1 MKINKRNDAYLRLR
15 ISTLGILASVPF
27 FGSTQI
33 VSDGANLKIVCSGSP
48 QIVVTDLSYKNDASS
63 THFVA
68 GTSKVIFNGNGTA
81 TETINS
87 TAGYTT
93 EFGDVTLDR
102 TNGLLLQAPI
112 SVTGTLSLT
121 NGLLDIAG
129 YTLNMQANPIVGGSA
144 LSYVKTSGT
153 GTLNRSVG
161 AAAVDYPIGSAAY
174 NPAQLIN
181 TGTADVISLRVVDN
195 VTNDGTALGLTTT
208 EAVVNRSWMIGEE
221 IAGGTNATIRL
232 YWNGAGEEINGFA
245 AANAFMAQYVSAS
258 SMWDN
263 LGGSMGTGYMETSNN
278 TTLSP
283 FTISSSNTFAPLAI
297 NKLNFDSFSFTAYPN
312 PSDNE
317 FTLVIN
323 GLEISGETT
332 LNVRDANAKLVRSV
346 ALEIQPGVNSFL
358 VPDLELAP
366 GMYYIQ
372 LENDNYRSPSIK
384 QSIR

>member
-68 GTSKVIFNGNGTA
+68 GTGKVIFNGNGTA

-87 TAGYTT
+87 NAGYTT

-112 SVTGTLSLT
+112 NVTGTLSLT

-129 YTLNMQANPIVGGSA
+129 YSLNMQTNPIFGGSA
-144 LSYVKTSGT
+144 LSYVKTSGN

-161 AAAVDYPIGSAAY
+161 ATAIDFPIGAGAY
-174 NPAQLIN
+174 NPTQLIN
-181 TGTADVISLRVVDN
+181 AGTADVMSVRVVDN
-195 VTNDGTALGLTTT
+195 VTNYGTALGLTTT
-208 EAVVNRSWMIGEE
+208 EAVVNRTWMIGEE
-221 IAGGTNATIRL
+221 ISGGTNATIRL

-263 LGGSMGTGYMETSNN
+263 LGGSMGTGYMETTNN

-297 NKLNFDSFSFTAYPN
+297 NELNFDSFSFTAYPN
-312 PSDNE
+312 PSAGNFSVKLEGIALDGNARLNI
-317 FTLVIN
+317 TDVN
-323 GLEISGETT
+323 GRLMRSMELENSTIEYTISENI
-332 LNVRDANAKLVRSV
+332 LS
-346 ALEIQPGVNSFL
+346 PGV
-358 VPDLELAP
+358 
-366 GMYYIQ
+366 YYLQIQ
-372 LENDNYRSPSIK
+372 QGEFKSSVLKHTI
-384 QSIR
+384 Q

>member
-1 MKINKRNDAYLRLR
+1 MKINKRYDAYLLLR
-15 ISTLGILASVPF
+15 FSTIGILASVPF
-27 FGSTQI
+27 FGSAQI

-112 SVTGTLSLT
+112 NVTGTLSLT

-129 YTLNMQANPIVGGSA
+129 YTLNMQANPIVGGSP
-144 LSYVKTSGT
+144 LSYIKTSGT

-161 AAAVDYPIGSAAY
+161 ATAVDYPIGAAAY
-174 NPAQLIN
+174 NPARLIN

-208 EAVVNRSWMIGEE
+208 EAVVNRTWMIGEE

-245 AANAFMAQYVSAS
+245 ATNAFMAQYVSAS

-263 LGGSMGTGYMETSNN
+263 LGGSMGTGYIETSNN
-278 TTLSP
+278 TALSP

-297 NKLNFDSFSFTAYPN
+297 NELNFDSFSFTAYPN
-312 PSDNE
+312 PSTGNFNVKLEGIALDGNAQLNI
-317 FTLVIN
+317 TDVN
-323 GLEISGETT
+323 GRLMRSMELENSTMVYTISENN
-332 LNVRDANAKLVRSV
+332 LS
-346 ALEIQPGVNSFL
+346 PGV
-358 VPDLELAP
+358 
-366 GMYYIQ
+366 YYLQIQ
-372 LENDNYRSPSIK
+372 QGEFKSSVLK
-384 QSIR
+384 HTVH

>member
-1 MKINKRNDAYLRLR
+1 MKINKRYDAYLLLR
-15 ISTLGILASVPF
+15 FSTIGILASVPF
-27 FGSTQI
+27 FGSAQI

-68 GTSKVIFNGNGTA
+68 GTGKVIFNGNGTA

-112 SVTGTLSLT
+112 NVTGTLSLT

-129 YTLNMQANPIVGGSA
+129 YTLNMQANPIVGGSP
-144 LSYVKTSGT
+144 LSYIKTSGT

-161 AAAVDYPIGSAAY
+161 ATAVDYPIGAAAY
-174 NPAQLIN
+174 NPARLIN

-208 EAVVNRSWMIGEE
+208 EAVVNRTWMIVEE

-245 AANAFMAQYVSAS
+245 ATNAFMAQYVSAS

-263 LGGSMGTGYMETSNN
+263 LGGSMGTGYIETSNN
-278 TTLSP
+278 TALSP

-297 NKLNFDSFSFTAYPN
+297 NELNFDSFSFTAYPN
-312 PSDNE
+312 PSTGNFNVKLEGIALDGNAQLNI
-317 FTLVIN
+317 TDVN
-323 GLEISGETT
+323 GRLMRSMELENSTMVYTISENN
-332 LNVRDANAKLVRSV
+332 LS
-346 ALEIQPGVNSFL
+346 PGV
-358 VPDLELAP
+358 
-366 GMYYIQ
+366 YYLQIQ
-372 LENDNYRSPSIK
+372 QGEFKSSVLK
-384 QSIR
+384 HTVH